1 MEKSMKSRDFVCKLS
16 EAVTFVN
23 VVKFFVSKD
32 RLSCTIE
39 EDGSISVISLE
50 TGKCLTG
57 KMQGQSYVKMSI
69 SRIFRLSLRP
79 TEYSLAINR

>member
-1 MEKSMKSRDFVCKLS
+1 MKSRDFVCKLS

-57 KMQGQSYVKMSI
+57 KMQGQSYVKMSF